1 MLGDQLVLPKYICD
15 FRTLIKYKPM
25 LGGQLVLPKYIC
37 ELRTHDF
44 TKYKPM
50 LGG

>member
-1 MLGDQLVLPKYICD
+1 MLRDQLVLPKYISY